1 MAWADRVAPL
11 MHWRAPYAAVL
22 VMAGSGIAMA
32 VAFDLP
38 AVVFAGQGGLPQ
50 DFHAIAARSMHGL
63 ASKLLGVFILLHVG
77 AALVHQFVK
86 RDARIARMG
95 FGSRRGS

>member
-1 MAWADRVAPL
+1 MTWADRVATL
-11 MHWRAPYAAVL
+11 MHRALYAAVL

-38 AVVFAGQGGLPQ
+38 AVVFGGQGGMPP
-50 DFHAIAARSMHGL
+50 DFHASAARSVHGL